1 MATGNVRTQTT
12 PTASNHATV
21 VVSADSPATVG
32 FNKARRDL
40 SKVFLVGVATALL
53 TGSSGLAVILSTGCI
68 FFLKQGTWLS
78 IKNIKWGILSI
89 VSFVVSLSSMVLMQC
104 SSIVDA
110 SEAYSLRM
118 TLLVMAV
125 FMSRFWSVV
134 LAIFLLSA
142 FTSNSSVSNN
152 RNDGSCTMMMKDGK
166 EKTNIYR
173 PKQT

>member
-1 MATGNVRTQTT
+1 
-12 PTASNHATV
+12 
-21 VVSADSPATVG
+21 
-32 FNKARRDL
+32 
-40 SKVFLVGVATALL
+40 
-53 TGSSGLAVILSTGCI
+53 
-68 FFLKQGTWLS
+68 LKEGTWLS

-89 VSFVVSLSSMVLMQC
+89 VSFVVSLASMVLMQC
-104 SSIVDA
+104 SSIVDP

-152 RNDGSCTMMMKDGK
+152 GNDGLSSTMMTKDGK